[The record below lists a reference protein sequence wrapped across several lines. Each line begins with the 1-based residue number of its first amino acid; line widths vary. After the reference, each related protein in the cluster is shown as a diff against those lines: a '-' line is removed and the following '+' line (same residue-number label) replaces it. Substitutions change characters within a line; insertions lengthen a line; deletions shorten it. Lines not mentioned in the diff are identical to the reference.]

1 MANNITR
8 MPRQQMMRPQ
18 QQAVPGQQWWGG
30 GPPWWGGDCD
40 PCDDGG
46 GQIPGCPPGF
56 PPPGCP
62 PWWSGQNSPPW
73 YPGANAGVSFGQ
85 TPPANPVRGHFFYD
99 GATLWIFDG
108 AAWDTVGGP
117 GAAPTTPPSTTAP
130 VNPQPG
136 QQWFNGTTLYVYDGK
151 AWVPVSQTKTS
162 IQATAPPAPNPGD
175 LWYDG
180 TQMRI
185 WDGSAWELVGP
196 GATVG
201 PVPTTTHTFA
211 ISNPINQTVTAS
223 AWDVAPLTAAPT
235 IDTLNG
241 WNTSTYKY
249 TPTKAGMYLFL
260 IRAYLST
267 FATGNSTCGIALV
280 KNDSGTMGPGNTIN
294 AISAFGGSGET
305 VWLAATGAA
314 SMNGTTDF
322 MRLWI
327 FPGNSTFYAIA
338 PTPCFEALLLP

>member
-175 LWYDG
+175 LWFDG

-201 PVPTTTHTFA
+201 PVPTTTEVFS
-211 ISNPINQTVTAS
+211 ISQPTNINGSTTA
-223 AWDVAPLTAAPT
+223 WTILPLNATPQV
-235 IDTLNG
+235 DTQSG
-241 WNTSTYKY
+241 WNNITHQY
-249 TPTKAGMYLFL
+249 TPKTAGVYLFVVRGWINATANNYAGL
-260 IRAYLST
+260 MLAKNDGGSITGNEMYVTVQDTYFVSGGAAYLS
-267 FATGNSTCGIALV
+267 ATGLS
-280 KNDSGTMGPGNTIN
+280 K
-294 AISAFGGSGET
+294 
-305 VWLAATGAA
+305 
-314 SMNGTTDF
+314 MNGTTDF
-322 MRLWI
+322 VRMFGI
-327 FPGNSTFYAIA
+327 VVSGATYGGSGNNAVL
-338 PTPCFEALLLP
+338 EAWMMP